1 MPGSKNKIAKYNYE
15 KFFELSMDLT
25 CILGTD
31 GYVKKINRHF
41 LQVFQYKEV
50 EVLNQSFLKFVAEED
65 FQATS
70 VFWKRL
76 INGEPLV
83 NFKITAS
90 AKTEAKDFW
99 NGPRF

>member
-31 GYVKKINRHF
+31 GYVKKINRHY
-41 LQVFQYKEV
+41 LEVFQYKEV

-65 FQATS
+65 LQATS
-70 VFWKRL
+70 VFWERL
-76 INGEPLV
+76 INGDPLV
-83 NFKITAS
+83 TFENHCIC
-90 AKTEAKDFW
+90 KDGSKRLLEW
-99 NGPRF
+99 T